1 MRKKGFI
8 SAIRFIVFF
17 LLLFH
22 ILSVVV
28 VVIEKSPFKKMCE
41 KQPFFPHPVFTIGLM
56 GENDKHI
63 LIARNFLFIYLQS
76 LNQNKLNPIEWWV
89 KKFHFFDIFFWSL
102 LNDYHSTTTKKNRK
116 TISNRTGSNIFQIL
130 VFVHSFFYSVTK
142 KKKVSRKIN
151 LNTHTHTKKNGIHV
165 SVV

>member
-22 ILSVVV
+22 ILSVVVV

-63 LIARNFLFIYLQS
+63 LIARNFLFIYLQ
-76 LNQNKLNPIEWWV
+76 
-89 KKFHFFDIFFWSL
+89 
-102 LNDYHSTTTKKNRK
+102 
-116 TISNRTGSNIFQIL
+116 
-130 VFVHSFFYSVTK
+130 
-142 KKKVSRKIN
+142 KIA
-151 LNTHTHTKKNGIHV
+151 KPKQAKSYRMMG
-165 SVV
+165 